1 MQNMLVTP
9 RYSPTSETAPSL
21 LPYLASVCVVGPI
34 SVGKTTLIKRL
45 ERLTAPNAATNGLL
59 EEKINAQPSIMAE
72 FTRLELPV
80 NSQSRLRI
88 HLTDTPGMKKLFF
101 ALPASI
107 VRNQSGYL
115 IVFDLTDRD
124 TFKDIREWFGPVRDY
139 APPFA
144 EIFLVGNKAD
154 QEQKRQVQYQEGVTV
169 ANSMGAKYYETS
181 STNGSSVLDVFRAL
195 AQNVVGKVDFGTL
208 DIEDP
213 KNGFSLLDQNGV
225 PVRHG
230 IVNRKTAGPKKG
242 MSMDSEDDEEKD
254 RGCKC

>member
-9 RYSPTSETAPSL
+9 RYPPVSDGTPSL
-21 LPYLASVCVVGPI
+21 LPYLASFCVVGPI
-34 SVGKTTLIKRL
+34 SVGKTTLVKRL
-45 ERLTAPNAATNGLL
+45 EKLSVVTPANQHRMQ
-59 EEKINAQPSIMAE
+59 EKITSQPSIMAE

-80 NSQSRLRI
+80 NSNTRLRVN
-88 HLTDTPGMKKLFF
+88 LTDTPGMKKLFF

-107 VRNQSGYL
+107 VRNQCGYL

-139 APPFA
+139 APPFS

-154 QEQKRQVQYQEGVTV
+154 QESKRQVQYHEGVSV

-181 STNGSSVLDVFRAL
+181 ATDGWSVLDVFKAM

-213 KNGFSLLDQNGV
+213 RNGFTLLDQNGT
-225 PVRHG
+225 PIKNG
-230 IVNRKTAGPKKG
+230 IVNRKTAGPKRSHG
-242 MSMDSEDDEEKD
+242 FESDEEEEKD
-254 RGCKC
+254 TGCRC